1 MTATIRLDLRKKK
14 ESTTNSTTERQKLK
28 ILYQVLAD
36 AKSEV
41 DVELTLKSLMSQT
54 ELSAIAK
61 RLAIAVF
68 LDKRQSYEHIKDVL
82 KVSTATIASVS
93 ESMNKKGMQM
103 ALQKVKAE
111 EWADTWSIRIS
122 KALERIM
129 KK

>member
-1 MTATIRLDLRKKK
+1 MKKTASTMNSKI
-14 ESTTNSTTERQKLK
+14 ESQVFK

>member
-1 MTATIRLDLRKKK
+1 M
-14 ESTTNSTTERQKLK
+14 NQKIEGQVYK

-41 DVELTLKSLMSQT
+41 DIELILKALMSEG
-54 ELSAIAK
+54 ELSALAK

-93 ESMNKKGMQM
+93 ENMNKKGIQI
-103 ALQKVKAE
+103 ALARVKAE
-111 EWADTWSIRIS
+111 EWADVWSIRLS
-122 KALERIM
+122 RALEKLM
-129 KK
+129 K